1 MSSHAYSHCSIGDAL
16 LFNIST
22 SQAHI
27 TRKCA
32 IHGYSSVNSG
42 VQLDGSRRCE
52 GRSRRPPSAI
62 HGSVS
67 FGVLQVS
74 FRVIQNASIV
84 QQFVFEFEFKFAFK
98 PLHSN
103 GQ

>member
-1 MSSHAYSHCSIGDAL
+1 MNSS
-16 LFNIST
+16 
-22 SQAHI
+22 
-27 TRKCA
+27 
-32 IHGYSSVNSG
+32 

-84 QQFVFEFEFKFAFK
+84 QQFVFEFEFEFVFK

-103 GQ
+103 FGVEMSRFEFEFEFESRRRHVEARRGS